1 MEVPVVRAAW
11 TVCLLVA
18 ATYAVCAQQ
27 PFRAGVDLV
36 HFGVSVVDKQ
46 GQPVVG
52 LKPEDFEI
60 IENGKKQSLQFAQ
73 LVTNYLKKDQL
84 QEAIDSSKKF
94 KNSHLA
100 RVVAAGLYEFQHDL
114 TTGTVDVPGHDPI
127 EAAERA
133 IEREALITTAD
144 MKKGLSGLAT
154 IGTTAPFI
162 GLFGTVIGI
171 INAFKGMALTGSGG
185 IAAVS
190 TGIAEAL
197 VTTALGLFVAIPAVW
212 LFNIFMN
219 KIERFQVEMSNS
231 ASTLLDYFIKRRGAG
246 IKLGMRAS

>member
-1 MEVPVVRAAW
+1 MSFDPVELWHTMTPLAKGVAILLILMSVYSL
-11 TVCLLVA
+11 TV
-18 ATYAVCAQQ
+18 AVERFIYYNKA
-27 PFRAGVDLV
+27 
-36 HFGVSVVDKQ
+36 
-46 GQPVVG
+46 
-52 LKPEDFEI
+52 
-60 IENGKKQSLQFAQ
+60 KKQSLAFAR
-73 LVTNYLKKDQL
+73 LVTGFLKQDKL
-84 QEAIDSSKKF
+84 QEAIDSSKKY

-100 RVVAAGLYEFQHDL
+100 RVVAAGLYEFHNDL
-114 TTGTVDVPGHDPI
+114 TSGTVNISGHDPI

-133 IEREALITTAD
+133 IEREALVTTAD

-171 INAFKGMALTGSGG
+171 INAFRGMALTGSGG

-197 VTTALGLFVAIPAVW
+197 ITTALGLFVAIPAVW

-231 ASTLLDYFIKRRGAG
+231 ASELLDYFIKRRGAQPA
-246 IKLGMRAS
+246 RTA

>member
-1 MEVPVVRAAW
+1 MSFDPVELWHTMTILAKSVAI
-11 TVCLLVA
+11 LLIIMSVYSLTVA
-18 ATYAVCAQQ
+18 AERFLYYRKA
-27 PFRAGVDLV
+27 
-36 HFGVSVVDKQ
+36 
-46 GQPVVG
+46 
-52 LKPEDFEI
+52 
-60 IENGKKQSLQFAQ
+60 KKQSVDFAR
-73 LVTNYLKKDQL
+73 LVTGYLKQDKL

-94 KNSHLA
+94 KQSHLA
-100 RVVAAGLYEFQHDL
+100 RVLAAGLYEFQHDISS
-114 TTGTVDVPGHDPI
+114 GTADTPGHDPI

-133 IEREALITTAD
+133 LEREALITTAD

-171 INAFKGMALTGSGG
+171 INAFRGMAMTGSGG

-197 VTTALGLFVAIPAVW
+197 ITTALGLFVAIPAVW

-219 KIERFQVEMSNS
+219 KIERFQVEMSNG
-231 ASTLLDYFIKRRGAG
+231 ASELIDYFIKRRGATTA
-246 IKLGMRAS
+246 RA

>member
-1 MEVPVVRAAW
+1 MSFNPVDLWNTMTPLAKGVAL
-11 TVCLLVA
+11 LLVLMSVYSLTVA
-18 ATYAVCAQQ
+18 VERFIYYAKA
-27 PFRAGVDLV
+27 
-36 HFGVSVVDKQ
+36 
-46 GQPVVG
+46 
-52 LKPEDFEI
+52 
-60 IENGKKQSLQFAQ
+60 KKQSLQFAQ

-246 IKLGMRAS
+246 VKLGMRAS

>member
-1 MEVPVVRAAW
+1 MSFDPVEVWHSMTILAKGIVV
-11 TVCLLVA
+11 LLFLMSIYSL
-18 ATYAVCAQQ
+18 TIAVERFIYYNKA
-27 PFRAGVDLV
+27 
-36 HFGVSVVDKQ
+36 
-46 GQPVVG
+46 
-52 LKPEDFEI
+52 
-60 IENGKKQSLQFAQ
+60 KKQSLAFAK
-73 LVTNYLKKDQL
+73 LVTQFLKQDKL

-100 RVVAAGLYEFQHDL
+100 RVVAAGLYEFHHDIAS
-114 TTGTVDVPGHDPI
+114 GTADTPGHDPI

-171 INAFKGMALTGSGG
+171 INAFRGMATAGATGIG
-185 IAAVS
+185 AVAG
-190 TGIAEAL
+190 GIAEAL

-231 ASTLLDYFIKRRGAG
+231 ASELLDYFIKRRGAQQAAG
-246 IKLGMRAS
+246 RAS

>member
-1 MEVPVVRAAW
+1 MSFDPLELWHSMTILAKSVAV
-11 TVCLLVA
+11 LLALMSVYSLTVA
-18 ATYAVCAQQ
+18 AERFLYYRKA
-27 PFRAGVDLV
+27 
-36 HFGVSVVDKQ
+36 
-46 GQPVVG
+46 
-52 LKPEDFEI
+52 
-60 IENGKKQSLQFAQ
+60 KKQSVDFAR
-73 LVTNYLKKDQL
+73 LVTGYLKQDKL

-94 KNSHLA
+94 KQSHLA
-100 RVVAAGLYEFQHDL
+100 RVLAAGLYEFQHDISS
-114 TTGTVDVPGHDPI
+114 GTADTPGHDPI

-133 IEREALITTAD
+133 LEREALITTAD

-171 INAFKGMALTGSGG
+171 INAFRGMAMTGSGG

-197 VTTALGLFVAIPAVW
+197 ITTALGLFVAIPAVW

-219 KIERFQVEMSNS
+219 KIERFQVEMSNG
-231 ASTLLDYFIKRRGAG
+231 ASELIDYFIKRRGATTG
-246 IKLGMRAS
+246 RA

>member
-1 MEVPVVRAAW
+1 MSFDPLELWHSMTILAKSVAV
-11 TVCLLVA
+11 LLALMSVYSLTVA
-18 ATYAVCAQQ
+18 AERFLYYRKA
-27 PFRAGVDLV
+27 
-36 HFGVSVVDKQ
+36 
-46 GQPVVG
+46 
-52 LKPEDFEI
+52 
-60 IENGKKQSLQFAQ
+60 KKQSVDFAR
-73 LVTNYLKKDQL
+73 LVTGYLKQDKL

-94 KNSHLA
+94 KQSHLA
-100 RVVAAGLYEFQHDL
+100 RVLAAGLYEFQHDL
-114 TTGTVDVPGHDPI
+114 SSGTADTPGHDPI

-133 IEREALITTAD
+133 LEREALITTAD

-171 INAFKGMALTGSGG
+171 INAFRGMAMTGSGG

-197 VTTALGLFVAIPAVW
+197 ITTALGLFVAIPAVW

-219 KIERFQVEMSNS
+219 KIERFQVEMSNG
-231 ASTLLDYFIKRRGAG
+231 ASELIDYFIKRRGATTG
-246 IKLGMRAS
+246 RA

>member
-1 MEVPVVRAAW
+1 MSFDPVELWHTMTPLAKGVCVLLILMSIYSL
-11 TVCLLVA
+11 TVA
-18 ATYAVCAQQ
+18 
-27 PFRAGVDLV
+27 
-36 HFGVSVVDKQ
+36 
-46 GQPVVG
+46 
-52 LKPEDFEI
+52 
-60 IENGKKQSLQFAQ
+60 IERWIFFSKAKKQSLAFAK
-73 LVTNYLKKDQL
+73 LVTLHLKQDKL
-84 QEAIDSSKKF
+84 QEAIEASKRY

-100 RVVAAGLYEFQHDL
+100 RVVAAGLYEFHHDIAS
-114 TTGTVDVPGHDPI
+114 GTADVVGHDPI

-133 IEREALITTAD
+133 IEREALMTTAD
-144 MKKGLSGLAT
+144 MRKGLSGLAT

-171 INAFKGMALTGSGG
+171 INAFRGMAMTGSGG

-212 LFNIFMN
+212 LFNIFTN

-231 ASTLLDYFIKRRGAG
+231 ASELIDYFIKRRGAG
-246 IKLGMRAS
+246 VNLSARAS